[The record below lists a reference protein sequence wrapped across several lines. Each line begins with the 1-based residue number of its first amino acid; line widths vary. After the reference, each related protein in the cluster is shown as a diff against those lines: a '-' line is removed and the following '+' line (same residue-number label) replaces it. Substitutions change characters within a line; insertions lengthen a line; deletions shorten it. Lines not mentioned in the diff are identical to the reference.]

1 MLCESLFSLKSID
14 LTIRINETIYLQDDE
29 LVNQVEES
37 AMLQRKYEKYLDMVI
52 VNEDFDQT
60 FRQVLDALEVLSHE
74 HQWVPVNWIY

>member
-1 MLCESLFSLKSID
+1 M
-14 LTIRINETIYLQDDE
+14 INRLIKIVFFPSFFQDDE
-29 LVNQVEES
+29 LVNQAEGS

-60 FRQVLDALEVLSHE
+60 FRQVLDALDVLSHE